1 MSKAQSPR
9 KTGTTEPERKA
20 PTAPAGTAR
29 APKPEGTLIFGK
41 KNFLYLLISVAL
53 IALGMLLMMGGK
65 QSSPDVW
72 EPEKI
77 YSAQR
82 IVVAPF
88 LIILGLVGV
97 IFAIFARN
105 TPSPVAE

>member
-9 KTGTTEPERKA
+9 KTGSAEPERKA
-20 PTAPAGTAR
+20 PTAPASTAR
-29 APKPEGTLIFGK
+29 TPKKEATLIYGK
-41 KNFLYLLISVAL
+41 KNFLYLLISIGL
-53 IALGMLLMMGGK
+53 IALGMLLMLGGK

-77 YSAQR
+77 YSTQR
-82 IVVAPF
+82 IVIAPF

-105 TPSPVAE
+105 ETTTSAE